1 MKETYYKTNPKQN
14 SWWQKLLALF
24 ALINLL
30 LVFFNLSYLP
40 LRDTYLRYTPSIVKL
55 YDPVKG
61 IEPHPDTEAY
71 LQTVD
76 RTVRSISQQGLKAF
90 PTKQLLTSLE
100 RQSIFL
106 IEENPFLAANK
117 SSTFAKLKHR
127 MEYRLQTRSAKEA
140 FRRFWSQEYLLQNDT
155 ATELAFFADKIEPL
169 LKINYYR
176 RIDANGLYV
185 DYFWRI
191 DLFFIIFFAFE
202 YLIRTFWIAKH
213 RQINWGNAMLRY
225 WYDLLM
231 LVPLWRWLRIV
242 PVTVRIHKSGLFNLE
257 KVLAQITHEPT
268 AYLSQRVS
276 TFLIVR
282 LLNQSQE
289 IVSNGTVAN
298 FLFSP
303 STEMKTENVRKIDRI
318 IDRLINLTMYKVL
331 PQVQPDIED
340 LLRYS
345 LQGALKESDIYQ
357 TVQIIPGI
365 ATLPTEAIEQL
376 ADYLARAAYDVLIDS
391 YTDTEGKIV
400 FNRLSDNLARTLRM
414 QLQDKA
420 TQGEIEVLIA
430 DLLEEWKLKYLQ
442 ASQQRNPETTLAEAE
457 QMTEKS
463 GLSNQ

>member
-1 MKETYYKTNPKQN
+1 MKKTYSKINSKPN

-40 LRDTYLRYTPSIVKL
+40 LRDTYLRYTPSIVEL

-76 RTVRSISQQGLKAF
+76 RTVRSISQQGLEAVA
-90 PTKQLLTSLE
+90 TKQLLTSLE

-117 SSTFAKLKHR
+117 SSIFAKLKHR
-127 MEYRLQTRSAKEA
+127 MEYRLQTRSAKAA
-140 FRRFWSQEYLLQNDT
+140 FTRFWSQEYLSQNDT

-191 DLFFIIFFAFE
+191 DIVFIIFFAFE
-202 YLIRTFWIAKH
+202 YLIRTFSIAKH
-213 RQINWGNAMLRY
+213 RQIDWGNAMLRY

-231 LVPLWRWLRIV
+231 LVPLWRWLRVV

-303 STEMKTENVRKIDRI
+303 STEMKTENVRQIDRI
-318 IDRLINLTMYKVL
+318 IDRAIDLTMYKVL

-357 TVQIIPGI
+357 TVQTIPGI
-365 ATLPTEAIEQL
+365 AIPTEAIEQL
-376 ADYLARAAYDVLIDS
+376 ADYLAQAAYNTLINS

-400 FNRLSDNLARTLRM
+400 FNRLSDNFARTLRM
-414 QLQDKA
+414 QLRDETTQD
-420 TQGEIEVLIA
+420 EIEVLIA

-442 ASQQRNPETTLAEAE
+442 ASRQRNPETTLAEAE
-457 QMTEKS
+457 QITEKT
-463 GLSNQ
+463 GLPN